1 MKSEVTRYIEN
12 SRFLHFGAEIYMRFQ
27 IVS

>member
-1 MKSEVTRYIEN
+1 MKSEVTRYIKN
-12 SRFLHFGAEIYMRFQ
+12 SRFLHFGAEMYMRFQ